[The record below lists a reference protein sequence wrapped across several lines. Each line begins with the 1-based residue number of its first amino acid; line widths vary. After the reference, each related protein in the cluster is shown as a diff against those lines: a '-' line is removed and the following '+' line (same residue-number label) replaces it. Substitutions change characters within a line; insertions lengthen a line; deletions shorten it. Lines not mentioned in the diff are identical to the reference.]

1 MFKHTR
7 YRILTLI
14 CLVIVFV
21 GCNNQEKDAHTNHLE
36 KKLPVYTCP
45 MHPEIIRNAPGT
57 CPVCGMDLV
66 KKEEEVEVIQ
76 NIELNDLLQPTNA
89 FVISSI
95 PVTAIKQ
102 SQENIELDVL
112 GNVVYDTRQIGTIAS
127 RVSGRIEKL
136 YVKYKYQR
144 VQKGQK
150 VMEIYSPELATAQQN
165 LLFLLKNDPA
175 NTSLINAA
183 RDRLALL
190 GFSKQ
195 QINHIVSSKQIV
207 YSVSIYSNYSG
218 FATDFTSKSAI
229 AKDMN
234 PMASPAQELS
244 IKEGMYLQKGQGAFS
259 VYNAD
264 KVWILLNL
272 YPEQQALITVGN
284 AVHIVPETAPQH
296 GFRSKITYI
305 EPVFREG
312 SKTLAARVYFDNSK
326 LHLPVGSRVR
336 ATIFGN
342 TKDAVWLPGEA
353 VLSLGKNKIV
363 FVKESGGFRAKQIST
378 GLAMNNSIQ
387 VINGLSATD
396 SVAANVHYLVD
407 NEAFI
412 SIK

>member
-1 MFKHTR
+1 M
-7 YRILTLI
+7 
-14 CLVIVFV
+14 
-21 GCNNQEKDAHTNHLE
+21 
-36 KKLPVYTCP
+36 
-45 MHPEIIRNAPGT
+45 
-57 CPVCGMDLV
+57 
-66 KKEEEVEVIQ
+66 
-76 NIELNDLLQPTNA
+76 
-89 FVISSI
+89 
-95 PVTAIKQ
+95 
-102 SQENIELDVL
+102 
-112 GNVVYDTRQIGTIAS
+112 
-127 RVSGRIEKL
+127 
-136 YVKYKYQR
+136 
-144 VQKGQK
+144 
-150 VMEIYSPELATAQQN
+150 
-165 LLFLLKNDPA
+165 
-175 NTSLINAA
+175 
-183 RDRLALL
+183 
-190 GFSKQ
+190 
-195 QINHIVSSKQIV
+195 
-207 YSVSIYSNYSG
+207 SIYSNYSG

-272 YPEQQALITVGN
+272 YPEQQALISVGN
-284 AVHIVPETAPQH
+284 AVHIVPETVPQH
-296 GFRSKITYI
+296 GFRSKIAYL

-378 GLAMNNSIQ
+378 GLAINNSIQ
-387 VINGLSATD
+387 VISGLSPADT
-396 SVAANVHYLVD
+396 VAANAQFLVD

-412 SIK
+412 KVK